1 MKLFAPGNRHA
12 SADHARIWATYEIA
26 YTMVDFSAAGLFIV
40 GSVLFLWESTV
51 TIGTWMFIVG
61 SICFGLKPT
70 IRLAREIRMVT
81 LGDVEDVAKR
91 LND

>member
-1 MKLFAPGNRHA
+1 MKLFAPENRHA
-12 SADHARIWATYEIA
+12 SPDHARVWATYEIA
-26 YTMVDFSAAGLFIV
+26 YTLVDFCAAGLFVV
-40 GSVLFLWESTV
+40 GSILFLWESTM
-51 TIGTWMFIVG
+51 TIATWMFILG
-61 SICFGLKPT
+61 SVCFALKPT